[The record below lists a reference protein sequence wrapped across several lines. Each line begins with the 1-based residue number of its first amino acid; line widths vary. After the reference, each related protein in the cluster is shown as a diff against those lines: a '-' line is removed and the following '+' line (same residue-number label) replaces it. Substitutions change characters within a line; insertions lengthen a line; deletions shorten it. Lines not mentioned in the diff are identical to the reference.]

1 MVFTVIR
8 IEEPVKECHRPHAG
22 VSEFYKQHIHSG
34 KYSVGILRKE
44 MFPYKSDCFPLVG
57 SNFAFFKYLVERKVS
72 YRPQHC
78 ALRAGQKANN
88 KSAQGEKKGG
98 VFPKTVL

>member
-1 MVFTVIR
+1 MSPCWCVR
-8 IEEPVKECHRPHAG
+8 ILQIVHSFREIFSRNFKERD
-22 VSEFYKQHIHSG
+22 V
-34 KYSVGILRKE
+34 
-44 MFPYKSDCFPLVG
+44 PLTNQTAFLWVG